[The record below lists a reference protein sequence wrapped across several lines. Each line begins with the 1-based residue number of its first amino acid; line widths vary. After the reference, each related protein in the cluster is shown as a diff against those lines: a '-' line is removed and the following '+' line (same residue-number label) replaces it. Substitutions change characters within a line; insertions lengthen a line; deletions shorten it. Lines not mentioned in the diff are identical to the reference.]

1 MLRYVPGHVEPGQHA
16 APPGYGQVGHVQKP
30 VGLVITVAG
39 GVVEH
44 RH

>member
-16 APPGYGQVGHVQKP
+16 APPDYGQGGDPQKP
-30 VGLVITVAG
+30 AGLVITVAG
-39 GVVEH
+39 KVVEH